1 MDVFK
6 RTKKNTDERIENIR
20 NKIFKEMYYVVMT
33 ICLISIFFKMYKFG
47 IGESALMEE
56 AILELVIL
64 IVGGV
69 YFLARSIFLGVFWDE
84 VEIHDRT
91 SKTPMS
97 KKTIF
102 RSVGLAFLIAIIMG
116 INSAVSYADSTSQGF
131 WYFIQV
137 LFVSLMIYL
146 PILLILFGGIYMLAK
161 KISMT
166 SRKS

>member
-33 ICLISIFFKMYKFG
+33 ICLISVFFKMYKFG

-97 KKTIF
+97 KKTIR

-116 INSAVSYADSTSQGF
+116 VNSAVSYADSTSQGF
-131 WYFIQV
+131 WYFILV

>member
-33 ICLISIFFKMYKFG
+33 ICLISVFFKMYKFG

-116 INSAVSYADSTSQGF
+116 INSAVSYADSTSQGL

>member
-1 MDVFK
+1 MNVFN

-20 NKIFKEMYYVVMT
+20 NKIFKEMYYVMMV
-33 ICLISIFFKMYKFG
+33 ICSISVFVKMYKFG
-47 IGESALMEE
+47 LGSNFLTEE

-97 KKTIF
+97 KKTII
-102 RSVGLAFLIAIIMG
+102 RSVGLAFLISFIMG
-116 INSAVSYADSTSQGF
+116 INSAVSYADSSSQGL
-131 WYFIQV
+131 WYFILV
-137 LFVSLMIYL
+137 LCVSLMIYL

>member
-6 RTKKNTDERIENIR
+6 REKKNTDERIENIR

-33 ICLISIFFKMYKFG
+33 ICLISVFFKMYKFG
-47 IGESALMEE
+47 IGESTLTEE
-56 AILELVIL
+56 AVLELVIL

-69 YFLARSIFLGVFWDE
+69 YFFARSIFLGVFWDE

-102 RSVGLAFLIAIIMG
+102 ISVGLASVIAIIMAV
-116 INSAVSYADSTSQGF
+116 NSAVSYADSSSQAL
-131 WYFIQV
+131 WYFILV
-137 LFVSLMIYL
+137 LCVSLMIYL
-146 PILLILFGGIYMLAK
+146 PFLLILFGGIYMLAK
-161 KISMT
+161 KISMA

>member
-20 NKIFKEMYYVVMT
+20 NKIFKEMYYVVMV
-33 ICLISIFFKMYKFG
+33 ICLISVFFKMYKFG

-56 AILELVIL
+56 AILELIIL

-69 YFLARSIFLGVFWDE
+69 YFLASSIFLGVFWDE

-97 KKTIF
+97 KKTIR

-116 INSAVSYADSTSQGF
+116 VNSAVSYADSTSQGF

-161 KISMT
+161 KISMA

>member
-33 ICLISIFFKMYKFG
+33 ICLISVFFKMYKFG

-97 KKTIF
+97 KKTIR

-116 INSAVSYADSTSQGF
+116 VNSAVSYADSTSQGF

>member
-102 RSVGLAFLIAIIMG
+102 RSVGLAFLIAITMG
-116 INSAVSYADSTSQGF
+116 INSAVSYADSTTQGF

-137 LFVSLMIYL
+137 LLASLMIYL

>member
-102 RSVGLAFLIAIIMG
+102 RSVGLALLIAITMG

>member
-33 ICLISIFFKMYKFG
+33 ICLISVFFKMYKFG

-97 KKTIF
+97 KKTIR

-116 INSAVSYADSTSQGF
+116 VNSAVSYADSTTQGF